1 MKKLFVFA
9 ITVMMFTA
17 CATTSTSKVEVTP
30 VGTWTYSITGTPEGD
45 FNGDF
50 VVGTQDKNYTAKLY
64 ASGNELPFNSC
75 AWDKANSKVTGD
87 FTYSGYN
94 VYFDATLNGEEL
106 NGTVSAEGNSFPFKA
121 TRKK

>member
-1 MKKLFVFA
+1 MKKLFSLVILVFVLA
-9 ITVMMFTA
+9 S
-17 CATTSTSKVEVTP
+17 CTTTKTSKVEVTP

-50 VVGTQDKNYTAKLY
+50 IVGTLDKNYTARLY
-64 ASGNELPFNSC
+64 AAGNELAFNSC
-75 AWDKANSKVTGD
+75 AWDKANRKVTGD

-106 NGTVSAEGNSFPFKA
+106 NGTVSAEGTSFPFKA